1 MYTVTFKRRDNQP
14 DEVYYCNNLDEA
26 RHHFNLFKED
36 DSELYERIE
45 LLQFNRNIQM
55 QIDVINFIYQ

>member
-14 DEVYYCNNLDEA
+14 DEVYYYI
-26 RHHFNLFKED
+26 NLFKED

>member
-14 DEVYYCNNLDEA
+14 DEVYYYNNLDEA
-26 RHHFNLFKED
+26 RHHFNLFKVD